1 MASTKVSFKNLKNND
16 NGQLSAALLGGKT
29 VVSKNTGFEKI
40 PVEKVLDDPKGDFVD
55 LFPFSE
61 EAALAIADSM
71 SAKGY
76 DKTQV
81 IHVARII
88 EEPETMDN
96 PIRID
101 GAHRTWAAKKAGI
114 DEIPVYVHTFET
126 RTEALIYAYELQLNR
141 RNLAPHEKIS
151 ALQKLDQLKNPGRKK
166 DDAEE
171 STGKSAAA
179 LAQALNEKT
188 RTVERMRRI
197 TKFGCQEIIDEVQKG
212 KDNGGLSIPAAEKL
226 ISEIEKFCDESTI
239 DGLKNG
245 SITIDEAKQ
254 IIAEK
259 KEKQNNIKD
268 NVETSF
274 LEEDED
280 NEDFSDSL
288 DDNSGNPRGLNFNH
302 SDGIERPTN
311 KISPEED
318 SERTRERRQAYLNG
332 LSDGFYKALVFCCS
346 EFSKGKSAEEVYK
359 DERVADLS
367 PCAIEKFVLPEDA
380 EELISRW

>member
-1 MASTKVSFKNLKNND
+1 MASTKVSFRDLKNND

-71 SAKGY
+71 SSKGY

-141 RNLAPHEKIS
+141 RNLAPHEKIT
-151 ALQKLDQLKNPGRKK
+151 ALQRLDQLKNPGRKK
-166 DDAEE
+166 DDTEE
-171 STGKSAAA
+171 SSGKSAEEMAK
-179 LAQALNEKT
+179 LMDTST
-188 RTVERMRRI
+188 RTTERMRKVV
-197 TKFGCQEIIDEVQKG
+197 KFDCQELIDLVQDG
-212 KDNGGLSIPAAEKL
+212 TVSISAAEKL

-268 NVETSF
+268 NVESSF

-280 NEDFSDSL
+280 N
-288 DDNSGNPRGLNFNH
+288 
-302 SDGIERPTN
+302 RPYQHA
-311 KISPEED
+311 I
-318 SERTRERRQAYLNG
+318 R
-332 LSDGFYKALVFCCS
+332 LV
-346 EFSKGKSAEEVYK
+346 
-359 DERVADLS
+359 
-367 PCAIEKFVLPEDA
+367 
-380 EELISRW
+380 